1 MKSPIA
7 RTTSIALLALGLA
20 GCFYP
25 SQMQPPTPG
34 KTSVVVQLPYDLTWN
49 AVNAIVKENDL
60 KVNASNPNHGI
71 IEAAG
76 RRFTLHDA
84 DCGKISSIAGS
95 YPVEPEL
102 DASTVYNFKV
112 EPHGNDATLVAVRAT
127 FSSSLRVPLQPYGDV
142 ECISRGTAESRLLR
156 EVLAAVQSVRTPEA
170 EAKAPLLPKEPRKP
184 LTPGRPTLLKD
195 LPQSP
200 ID

>member
-1 MKSPIA
+1 LIA
-7 RTTSIALLALGLA
+7 VLALGVA

-25 SQMQPPTPG
+25 PETQPPAPD

-71 IEAAG
+71 IEASG

-112 EPHGNDATLVAVRAT
+112 EPSGNDATLVAVRAT

-142 ECISRGTAESRLLR
+142 ECVSRGTSESRLLR
-156 EVLAAVQSVRTPEA
+156 EVLAAVRSVRTPEA
-170 EAKAPLLPKEPRKP
+170 EAKTPPVPKESNEP

-195 LPQSP
+195 LPPSP
-200 ID
+200 LN